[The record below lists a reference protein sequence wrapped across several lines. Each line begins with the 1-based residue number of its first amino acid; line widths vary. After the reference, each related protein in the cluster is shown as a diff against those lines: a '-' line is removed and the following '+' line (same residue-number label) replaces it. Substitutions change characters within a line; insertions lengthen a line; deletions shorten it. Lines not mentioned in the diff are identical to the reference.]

1 MLVINK
7 CDLNDD
13 GRDGIKISAK
23 DNKGIDELKRRI
35 VDSFVNTGV
44 DTNGDIITN
53 SRHAQAVSK
62 ALESLKNAKCNYSSL
77 PTECILIDLR
87 EAYFSLGAITGNTA
101 SEDIIDS
108 IFSKFCLGK

>member
-44 DTNGDIITN
+44 DTNEI
-53 SRHAQAVSK
+53 
-62 ALESLKNAKCNYSSL
+62 
-77 PTECILIDLR
+77 
-87 EAYFSLGAITGNTA
+87 
-101 SEDIIDS
+101 
-108 IFSKFCLGK
+108 